1 MRSLQLLSVLIA
13 FAESLLKVSCEP
25 QAFKL
30 SFRHLSLV
38 GKLVPTIQSIQ
49 SVGNEEK
56 LVPKD
61 ELF

>member
-1 MRSLQLLSVLIA
+1 MRSLQLLSVLIV

-30 SFRHLSLV
+30 SFRHHSLV
-38 GKLVPTIQSIQ
+38 GKLVPTIQ

>member
-38 GKLVPTIQSIQ
+38 GKLVPTIQS
-49 SVGNEEK
+49 VGNEEK